1 MRLKSRCTDA
11 VPSAWRLSCLL
22 MLLVL
27 LLVGGAGPGQAAND
41 IPKTEGSKNPAEVL
55 EVQQIEI
62 IGTTP
67 LPGSGVLLRKLPANA
82 QVFTGRD
89 LRQQRS
95 TGVAEFLEL
104 NASSVNIN
112 AAQGNPYQPDVNFRG
127 FTASPLLGTPQGLSV
142 FLDGV
147 RLNEP
152 FGDAVNWDLIPPSAI
167 GSIQVIPGANP
178 AFGLNS
184 LGGAVALYTKSG
196 ASEYPN
202 AAGGNVTLSG
212 GSFGRRTLT
221 FETGGRQNAW
231 DWFITGNLADDAGWA
246 AHNPSR
252 VRQLFAKLGWQD
264 DVTDLDLTVVAAQN
278 RLSGNQALPLS
289 FSQDRRQAYTYPD
302 ENRNRAGLLAFKG
315 SHALTP
321 AWLVS
326 GTSYFR
332 RYDNQNFS
340 SNVNA
345 DFGPDDPVQAFNER
359 SVVKQTQ
366 AGVGVQLVHS
376 GKLGAIT
383 GDANHKLALGL
394 SVDQGTARYTRL
406 SQTADFTTD
415 RGTEGTSDFAPNT
428 DADSRTRYVGA
439 FVADAIELSPSWTL
453 SVAARLNRADVRI
466 NDRSGTAPSLNGD
479 HHFSALRPA
488 VGISFNPSVA
498 LTAYAN
504 ISQGMRAPT
513 AMELTCADPGTPCR
527 LPNNFLSDPP
537 LKAVFS
543 TTTEV
548 GARGKSGQASGDTSW
563 SLALYRTQL
572 RDDLQFVSS
581 PGAAQNTGYFQ
592 NVGSTQRQ
600 GIEVGGSLRLGSARP
615 VTLAANY
622 GLTDAR
628 FRSGFSAN
636 RLSNSSA
643 DANGTIEVRAGDQIP
658 NIPRHTL
665 KLRADWTFVESWRLV
680 GQWQGAS
687 GAFARGDENNADTHG
702 RVPGYGVFNL
712 QLHGDISKQWSV
724 FTRVDNLFDKRYA
737 NFGVLGQNVFTGA
750 GQSFDPTNA
759 RSEQFRG
766 WGTPR
771 GLWVGVQMAWGGG
784 QVTDRD

>member
-1 MRLKSRCTDA
+1 MPMRLKSCCAD
-11 VPSAWRLSCLL
+11 SACVALRVVS
-22 MLLVL
+22 VL
-27 LLVGGAGPGQAAND
+27 LLLLGRTGPSQAAD
-41 IPKTEGSKNPAEVL
+41 EGAKKEISTNPAEVL

-104 NASSVNIN
+104 NASSVSVN

-152 FGDAVNWDLIPPSAI
+152 FGDAVNWDLIPSSAI

-184 LGGAVALYTKSG
+184 LGGAIALYTKSG
-196 ASEYPN
+196 ASEYAQAP
-202 AAGGNVTLSG
+202 GGNLTLSG

-221 FETGGRQNAW
+221 FETGGKQNAW
-231 DWFITGNLADDAGWA
+231 DWFVTGNVADDAGWA

-264 DVTDLDLTVVAAQN
+264 EVTDLDLTVVAAQN

-326 GTSYFR
+326 GTGYLR

-359 SVVKQTQ
+359 SLVKQTQ

-376 GKLGAIT
+376 GKLG
-383 GDANHKLALGL
+383 DALHKLALGW
-394 SVDQGTARYTRL
+394 SVDQGNARYTRL
-406 SQTADFTTD
+406 SQTAGFTAD
-415 RGTEGTSDFAPNT
+415 RGTVGTADFEPNT
-428 DADSRTRYVGA
+428 DADSRTRYIGA
-439 FVADAIELSPSWTL
+439 FVADTIELSPSWTL
-453 SVAARLNRADVRI
+453 SLAARLNRADVRI
-466 NDRSGTAPSLNGD
+466 NDRTGTAPSLNGD

-543 TTTEV
+543 TTTEA
-548 GARGKSGQASGDTSW
+548 GARGKIGQWGASRVEASW
-563 SLALYRTQL
+563 NLALFRTQL

-581 PGAAQNTGYFQ
+581 PGAAQSTGYFQ

-600 GIEVGGSLRLGSARP
+600 GIELGGSLRLGSTHP
-615 VTLAANY
+615 VSVAVNY

-628 FRSGFSAN
+628 FRSGFTAS
-636 RLSNSSA
+636 RISNSSA
-643 DANGTIEVRAGDQIP
+643 DANGTIEVRAGNQIP
-658 NIPRHTL
+658 NVPRHTF
-665 KLRADWTFVESWRLV
+665 KLRAEWALVESWRVL
-680 GQWQGAS
+680 GQWTGAS
-687 GAFARGDENNADTHG
+687 GVYARGDENNADVNG

-724 FTRVDNLFDKRYA
+724 FARVDNLFDKRYA

-750 GQSFDPTNA
+750 GQSFDPTHA

-766 WGTPR
+766 WGMPR
-771 GLWVGVQMAWGGG
+771 GVWVGVQVAWGGG
-784 QVTDRD
+784 QLRGDPN